1 MDTRTSPAR
10 LRIERIQELLREQ
23 GVAAVVVPSSDPHLS
38 EYLPE
43 RWQARQWA
51 SGFTGSMAH
60 AGRHRRARRALRRQ
74 PLLGPGRAPARRQRH
89 RAGPDRDSR
98 GGAAHRL
105 AVRQRRPRRRRSRS
119 TATSSAWPRRAS
131 SATRSRAAASPCAAT
146 STSSRS
152 PGPSARRR
160 RRARSTSTSRRRRR
174 TRAPPSWRRCAR
186 RWRQRARAIT
196 SISTVDD
203 IAWLLNLRGADVG
216 YNPVFLAHLLLDRE
230 TATLFVGAGKI
241 DATLVRAL
249 AGDGVR
255 IAAYDAVTP
264 ALAAL
269 PADATLLVDPKRT
282 TFGLVASTGAQR
294 IEAIN
299 PSTLAKSRKSDAEA
313 AHVRQAMIEDG
324 IAMCEF
330 YAWFEAALADPRAQE
345 PITELTIDARLTEA
359 RSRRPGYVGP
369 SFATIAAFNANGAMP
384 HYRALPESH
393 ARIEGDGLLLIDS
406 GAQYRGG
413 TTDITR
419 DVADRPHQRGAAPR
433 RDAGA
438 ARHDGAQPRAL
449 PARHAVADARR
460 DRARAAL
467 GARPR
472 LRPRHRP
479 RRRLFPQR
487 PRRAADDLARHRRAG
502 DGDGAGDDH
511 ERRARPLP
519 ARPVGRAGREP
530 GPQRAG
536 REPRRQRVRR
546 VPRVRDADAVPDRH
560 ALHRSGLAARRRG
573 RLAQRLSRDGRGAP
587 RARPERLW
595 RWPGCASERS
605 RSEGVGG
612 RGNA

>member
-51 SGFTGSMAH
+51 SGFTGSMATLVVT
-60 AGRHRRARRALRRQ
+60 RRPRRALRRQ
-74 PLLGPGRAPARRQRH
+74 PLLGAGRAAARRQRH
-89 RAGPDRDSR
+89 RAGPDR
-98 GGAAHRL
+98 RL
-105 AVRQRRPRRRRSRS
+105 RRRRSTS
-119 TATSSAWPRRAS
+119 TGCARNVARGGDGRGRRQRARPGRGAPARRRA
-131 SATRSRAAASPCAAT
+131 RALRHRRCAAT

-160 RRARSTSTSRRRRR
+160 RRARSTSTPRPRRRI
-174 TRAPPSWRRCAR
+174 RAPPSSA
-186 RWRQRARAIT
+186 QVRAAMAAAGA
-196 SISTVDD
+196 SHHLISTVDD

-230 TATLFVGAGKI
+230 SATLFIGAGKI
-241 DATLVRAL
+241 DAALARAL
-249 AGDGVR
+249 AADGVR
-255 IAAYDAVTP
+255 VAAYEGRRRRWPRCRPMRRCWSTRSAPPSAWSRARARAASRRSTRARSPRAARATP
-264 ALAAL
+264 R
-269 PADATLLVDPKRT
+269 P
-282 TFGLVASTGAQR
+282 
-294 IEAIN
+294 
-299 PSTLAKSRKSDAEA
+299 
-313 AHVRQAMIEDG
+313 AHVRQAMVEDG
-324 IAMCEF
+324 AAMCEF
-330 YAWFEAALADPRAQE
+330 YAWFEAALADPQRKE
-345 PITELTIDARLTEA
+345 PITELTIDAKLTEA

-384 HYRALPESH
+384 HYRATPESH
-393 ARIEGDGLLLIDS
+393 ATIEGDGLLLIDS

-419 DVADRPHQRGAAPR
+419 MWPIGRISEAQR
-433 RDAGA
+433 RDVTLVLRGTMALSRA
-438 ARHDGAQPRAL
+438 AL

-479 RRRLFPQR
+479 RRRLFPER

-502 DGDGAGDDH
+502 DGDGAGHDH
-511 ERRARPLP
+511 ERRAGRVP
-519 ARPVGRAGREP
+519 ARPLGRAGREP

-536 REPRRQRVRR
+536 RDAWATASSASSSSSRR
-546 VPRVRDADAVPDRH
+546 
-560 ALHRSGLAARRRG
+560 
-573 RLAQRLSRDGRGAP
+573 
-587 RARPERLW
+587 
-595 RWPGCASERS
+595 
-605 RSEGVGG
+605 
-612 RGNA
+612 